1 MTKLIRGTFMG
12 PLYGS
17 PVKQIKVMN
26 YANLQKIMKLC
37 VLIKN
42 IFTDII

>member
-26 YANLQKIMKLC
+26 YAENYEIMC
-37 VLIKN
+37 FN
-42 IFTDII
+42 